1 MVAFMIAWMSDSS
14 HLFEKSRRKLL
25 AALEA
30 LCRAGELP
38 VVDIS
43 SVGVDVP
50 RVRGHGDIATNAALM
65 LAKPSRKPPLDIAEM
80 IAREMRK
87 DESFEKV
94 EVAAP
99 GFVNFTLAHE
109 IIVAELE
116 EILRADRD
124 YGRNTSGSGKKVNVE
139 YVSANPT
146 GPLHIGHVRGAV
158 FGDALANLLEWSGF
172 DVCREYYV
180 NDAGLQVDVLAR
192 SAFLRYREAL
202 GEDIGAI
209 PKNMYPG
216 EYLCEVGEALAREHG
231 KSLLEK
237 SEQEWLPLVRE
248 IAIDSM
254 LKMIRDDLQELGIKQ
269 EYFASEREI
278 LERGSVEHV
287 LKRLDEKG
295 LLYEGVLEPPKGKE
309 IADWQPRKQTLFR
322 STAFGDEADRALK
335 KENGSPTYFVNDIAY
350 HFDKFERGF
359 SEMID
364 VWGADHGGYIKR
376 QQAAV
381 KAMTDG
387 NARLD
392 VKVCQLVRLLRGG
405 EVVKMSK
412 RAGTFVTLRELVD
425 EAGRDAT
432 RFMMLYRKNDA
443 TLDFDFAKVLDQ
455 SKDNPVFYVQYAHA
469 RACSVL
475 RAAKE
480 MPELGGRDVVRSF
493 AKLKHSAE
501 LDMIKK
507 MASFPHVVETAA
519 KAHEPHR
526 IAFYLY
532 DLASTFHILWSEGKR
547 DASLRFLNPE
557 DCEAT
562 LDRLGLT
569 RGVARVLSSGLGILG
584 VGAPKRM

>member
-1 MVAFMIAWMSDSS
+1 MIARMSGSG
-14 HLFEKSRRKLL
+14 HLFERLRHKVL

-30 LCRAGELP
+30 LCKAGELP
-38 VVDIS
+38 PTDVS
-43 SVGVDVP
+43 GVGVDVP
-50 RVRGHGDIATNAALM
+50 KAQGHGDVATNAALM
-65 LAKPSRKPPLDIAEM
+65 LAKPAGKPPLEIAEM

-87 DESFEKV
+87 DGSFEKV
-94 EVAAP
+94 EVARP
-99 GFVNFTLAHE
+99 GFVNFTLKPE
-109 IIVAELE
+109 SVVAELAE
-116 EILRADRD
+116 VLRTGGN
-124 YGRNTSGSGKKVNVE
+124 YGKNTSGSGKKVNVE

-158 FGDALANLLEWSGF
+158 FGDVLANLLEWSGF
-172 DVCREYYV
+172 DVCREYYI

-209 PKNMYPG
+209 PEDMYPG
-216 EYLCEVGEALAREHG
+216 EYLCAVGKALAQEHG

-237 SEQEWLPLVRE
+237 DESEWLPSVRE
-248 IAIDSM
+248 TAVASM
-254 LKMIRDDLQELGIKQ
+254 LKMIKEDLRELGIVQ
-269 EYFASEREI
+269 EYFASEREV
-278 LERGSVEHV
+278 LERGGVEQV
-287 LKRLDEKG
+287 LERLNEKG

-309 IADWQPRKQTLFR
+309 VSDWKPREQTLFR
-322 STAFGDEADRALK
+322 STAFGDDTDRALK
-335 KENGSPTYFVNDIAY
+335 KADGSPTYFVNDIAY

-387 NARLD
+387 KGYLD
-392 VKVCQLVRLLRGG
+392 IKVCQLVRLLRGG

-412 RAGTFVTLRELVD
+412 RAGTFVTLRELVK

-432 RFMMLYRKNDA
+432 RFMMLHRKNDA
-443 TLDFDFAKVLDQ
+443 VLDFDFAKVVEQ

-475 RAAKE
+475 RAADE
-480 MPELGGRDVVRSF
+480 MPELHNKDAARDF
-493 AKLKHSAE
+493 AKLRHSKE
-501 LDMIKK
+501 LDVIKQ
-507 MASFPHVVETAA
+507 MAAFPHVVENAA
-519 KAHEPHR
+519 RAHEPHR

-532 DLASTFHILWSEGKR
+532 ELASVFHTLWTEGKR
-547 DASLRFLNPE
+547 NPSLRFLNSE
-557 DCEAT
+557 DCETT
-562 LDRLGLT
+562 LDRVGLI
-569 RGVARVLSSGLGILG
+569 RGVSQILSNGLSILG
-584 VGAPKRM
+584 VEAPEEMR